1 MLEKNSVDI
10 YFGYICSIFPGLSD
24 NNRQSSNLATLIL
37 AAFDFFSIITYEKE
51 KYLTICSDNIHQ
63 VEKMAN

>member
-10 YFGYICSIFPGLSD
+10 YFGCSLFFQAYLITIAS
-24 NNRQSSNLATLIL
+24 QSNLATLNL

-51 KYLTICSDNIHQ
+51 KYLATCSDNIPQ
-63 VEKMAN
+63 VAHGVIG